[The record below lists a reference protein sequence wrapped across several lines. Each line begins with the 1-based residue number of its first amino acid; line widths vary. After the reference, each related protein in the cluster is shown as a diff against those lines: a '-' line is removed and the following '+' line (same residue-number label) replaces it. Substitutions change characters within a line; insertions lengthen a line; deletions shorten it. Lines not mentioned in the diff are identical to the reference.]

1 MKGEEPP
8 ITWDHCIKAYDD
20 LVALYAAKMQRDP
33 GNGVVYQ
40 EGMAVA
46 MYKKLEA
53 MRLRDRENE
62 EKRSGQ

>member
-1 MKGEEPP
+1 MKAEEPL
-8 ITWDHCIKAYDD
+8 ITWDQCIQAYDD
-20 LVALYAAKMQRDP
+20 LIALYATKMQHDP
-33 GNGVVYQ
+33 CHGVVYQ

-53 MRLRDRENE
+53 MRLRDREDE